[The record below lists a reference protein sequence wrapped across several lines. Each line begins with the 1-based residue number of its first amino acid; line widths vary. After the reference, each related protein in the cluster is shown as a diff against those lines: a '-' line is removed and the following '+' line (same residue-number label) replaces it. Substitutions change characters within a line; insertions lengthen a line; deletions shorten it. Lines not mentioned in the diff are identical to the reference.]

1 MKQKVA
7 ADSLNGP
14 KIRAQLRKRMGVGR
28 TARYHILR
36 ILRLKATP
44 HSVAAGVGVGVAAA
58 FMPVVGVHIAMAV
71 GLAWLIGGNMIA
83 ATAGTLLAGNPFTYP
98 FIWAGD
104 WEAGRLLQGQG
115 LQHASGVDLHAIFA
129 NFDFAVF
136 WEPVLKP
143 MLIGSVPF
151 SVLCGGLAYVA
162 ALQGLKIFRARRE
175 ARLLERP

>member
-1 MKQKVA
+1 MKQRVITGGLKG
-7 ADSLNGP
+7 SR
-14 KIRAQLRKRMGVGR
+14 IHTQLRKRMGVGR
-28 TARYHILR
+28 TARYHTLR

-58 FMPVVGVHIAMAV
+58 FIPVVGVHIAMAV

-104 WEAGRLLQGQG
+104 WEAGQLLQGHG
-115 LQHASGVDLHAIFA
+115 LHHAGGFDLHAIFA
-129 NFDFAVF
+129 HFNFGVV

-151 SVLCGGLAYVA
+151 SVLCGGLAYVV
-162 ALQGLKIFRARRE
+162 ALQGVKIFRARRE
-175 ARLLERP
+175 ARLLERQ